1 MSKKVSITLGVL
13 LVNLFIAF
21 LGIGLVIPV
30 LPRLMNELDISGQ
43 VVGYLTAAF
52 ALTQLIFSPFAGKA
66 VDRFGR
72 KIMIVIGLIIFG
84 LSELLFGFGKTIDV
98 LFISR
103 ILGGLSAAFIMP
115 AVTAFIADITTDDN
129 RPKALGYM
137 SAAISTGFIIGPGI
151 GGFLAEIGT
160 RVPFYSAGILGLV
173 AAVCSMILL
182 REPER
187 PIIPATEGGAEGKS
201 SFRKLLM
208 PMFFI
213 AFAVIFISSFGLAAF
228 ESFFSL
234 YVDHKFG
241 FSPSDIAIAIT
252 GGAILGAIFQVA
264 FFDPM
269 MKALGEINLIRIML
283 LLSAILV
290 FAMTLVN
297 SYWMI
302 MAVTFTVFVGFDLI
316 RPAVTTYL
324 SRIAG
329 NDQGFVGGMNSFFTS
344 LANVFGPI
352 IGGVLFDIDINY
364 PYYFATVFILAGLG
378 LAMAW
383 KNPLLK
389 KTAAIEPK

>member
-1 MSKKVSITLGVL
+1 MSKKSSITLSIL

-30 LPRLMNELDISGQ
+30 LPRLMNELHISGQ

-72 KIMIVIGLIIFG
+72 KIMIVLGLIIFG

-115 AVTAFIADITTDDN
+115 AVTAFIADITTDEN

-137 SAAISTGFIIGPGI
+137 SAAISTGFIIGPGL

-160 RVPFYSAGILGLV
+160 RVPFYSAGVLGLV
-173 AAVCSMILL
+173 AAVFSIILL

-187 PIIPATEGGAEGKS
+187 PVITESAGGHENKS

-241 FSPSDIAIAIT
+241 FSPADIAIAIT
-252 GGAILGAIFQVA
+252 GGAILGAIFQVV

-283 LLSAILV
+283 LLSAVLV

-302 MAVTFTVFVGFDLI
+302 MAVTFTVFIGFDLI

-344 LANVFGPI
+344 LANVFGPV
-352 IGGVLFDIDINY
+352 IGGLLFDIDINY
-364 PYYFATVFILAGLG
+364 PYYFATVFIIAGLA
-378 LAMAW
+378 LAMFW
-383 KNPLLK
+383 KNPMLK
-389 KTAAIEPK
+389 KSATMEPK